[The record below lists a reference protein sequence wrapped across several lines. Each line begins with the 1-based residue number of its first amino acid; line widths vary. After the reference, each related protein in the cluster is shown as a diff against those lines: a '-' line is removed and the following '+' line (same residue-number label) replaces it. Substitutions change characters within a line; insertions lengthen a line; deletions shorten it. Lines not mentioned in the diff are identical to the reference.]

1 MARVPETKQTI
12 LVCVS
17 DLYAWRGADWRSL
30 IKTAPLRLCNRVRG
44 SNLDGSVCDNRQLS
58 KLLEMPALSQAVLS
72 QMVVPEFLCWKMC
85 AL

>member
-1 MARVPETKQTI
+1 MARIPETKQDV

-30 IKTAPLRLCNRVRG
+30 VTTAALRVCNRVRG
-44 SNLDGSVCDNRQLS
+44 TNLDGRVSDNRQLP
-58 KLLEMPALSQAVLS
+58 KLLEMPTLPQTVLS
-72 QMVVPEFLCWKMC
+72 QMVVPEFFGREMC